1 MEVAAAAEK
10 EKKPKGNNP
19 NQKAIRE
26 TLWGKKRQSE
36 PYKDA
41 SVKRKAPKIME
52 MAPETEPP
60 ARNFSQAYEFFV
72 KGFDAKKQ
80 KQL

>member
-1 MEVAAAAEK
+1 M
-10 EKKPKGNNP
+10 
-19 NQKAIRE
+19 RE
-26 TLWGKKRQSE
+26 TLWGKKRPAE
-36 PYKDA
+36 PFREA
-41 SVKRKAPKIME
+41 SVKRRSTKQLEIL
-52 MAPETEPP
+52 PETETP